1 MRFALFAGQTRSY
14 LVGAGLPRD
23 KANAIPNPIPG
34 AAPW

>member
-1 MRFALFAGQTRSY
+1 MRFALFAGQARSH

-23 KANAIPNPIPG
+23 KANAILNPTTG